1 MDAATWARV
10 DNAFQKILDDE
21 PIDES
26 SFTARERDL
35 LDRLLNSARG
45 EMPALDTPPW
55 SDPALVS
62 GLSAALIG
70 DDDIVV
76 GSTVGAFRIL
86 EKIGAGGMG
95 VVFLAERAEGG
106 FEQRVALKLL
116 AHGAGDPGAVQL
128 FERERRLLSKL
139 EHPGIARLVDGGLTD
154 NGRPWFAMEY
164 VEGESIEQYAN
175 TRQLSIAQR
184 IELFLQAC
192 DALDYAHRQLILHRD
207 IKPNNLLVDNSGAVR
222 LVDFGLG
229 RIFDPDQVSDAN
241 TTLAAGRMTP
251 GYASPEQARGEPV
264 TTASEVYQ
272 LGLVLHLLLTGEL
285 PYRMDARNAFEI
297 ATKISETTIRPP
309 SERWRAP
316 GATERA
322 DGVHGHS
329 AESLRRRLRG
339 DLDNIVLTALAR
351 HPDQRYASAA
361 ALSEDLRR
369 HVARIPVKARAATPS
384 YRLARFVQRNVVAV
398 GASVVLVAVLAG
410 SAILLGLQARDL
422 AAERDRATTE
432 AGRARLEAAK
442 SRQVSDFLVELF
454 RAADPAVAMGRQTPV
469 GELLDRGQQEIGG
482 LEGQPAVQAELL
494 RTMADVNT
502 ALGEYE
508 RAATLLDQA
517 LAAVER
523 VPDAS
528 AAQRAQIVLAQASN
542 LFDRGDYEPAEAAVG
557 AMIGSTADLPAALVE
572 RAMTLKADIQQA
584 TGRLDE
590 ARATLLALV
599 DARQADAAPDE
610 LYAEIARSLAI
621 VYARQS
627 RMDLA
632 IEQFRQALE
641 IRRALHGDEHPQTT
655 GALGNLGTVLLQS
668 GHTEEGRQVVAQA
681 LEIEQRILGPDHP
694 GLADWLQSLGS
705 ASRELGELEAAADYL
720 RRGLA
725 IREASLGEDHPST
738 LSSRYALALVLAD
751 LDREGEALEALGR
764 VLDKR
769 RERLGETHP
778 RVANVLHAIGVI
790 ECRQRRFDECKRSLE
805 SALDMRRDM
814 FGDDHM
820 HVADSY
826 LALARLAHDQGQPA
840 RAGELLTR
848 ADQIARN
855 HLDAE
860 HSFFTRLGELAG
872 HIDQP

>member
-1 MDAATWARV
+1 MDPGQWARI
-10 DNAFQKILDDE
+10 DSALQQLLDGE
-21 PIDES
+21 PIDS
-26 SFTARERDL
+26 LSFSAQERDL
-35 LDRLLNSARG
+35 LDRLLKSARG
-45 EMPALDTPPW
+45 ETPGLDTPPW

-62 GLSAALIG
+62 GLSAALT
-70 DDDIVV
+70 DHDDIVV
-76 GSTVGAFRIL
+76 GSIVGAFRVL

-106 FEQRVALKLL
+106 FDQRVALKLL
-116 AHGAGDPGAVQL
+116 AHGTGDPGAIRL

-154 NGRPWFAMEY
+154 DGRPWFAMEY
-164 VEGESIEQYAN
+164 IEGESIEQFAN
-175 TRQLSIAQR
+175 TRQLGIAHR
-184 IELFLQAC
+184 IKLFLQAC

-207 IKPNNLLVDNSGAVR
+207 IKPTNLLVDNSGAVR

-264 TTASEVYQ
+264 TIASEVYQ

-285 PYRMDARNAFEI
+285 PYRMDGRNAFEI

-316 GATERA
+316 GAAERA
-322 DGVHGHS
+322 ERMTGHGV
-329 AESLRRRLRG
+329 ESLQRRLRG

-351 HPDQRYASAA
+351 QPDKRYASAA

-369 HVARIPVKARAATPS
+369 HLARIPVKARAATRS
-384 YRLARFVQRNVVAV
+384 YRLARFVQRNGLAVA
-398 GASVVLVAVLAG
+398 ASVALVAVLAG

-422 AAERDRATTE
+422 ATERDRATTE

-454 RAADPAVAMGRQTPV
+454 RAADPAAAMGRQTPV
-469 GELLDRGQQEIGG
+469 GELLDRGQQEIEA
-482 LEGQPAVQAELL
+482 LEDQPAVQAELL

-502 ALGEYE
+502 ALGEFD
-508 RAATLLDQA
+508 RAAALLEQA
-517 LAAVER
+517 LTAIER
-523 VPDAS
+523 VPDAP
-528 AAQRAQIVLAQASN
+528 AAQRAQIVLAQARN
-542 LFDRGDYEPAEAAVG
+542 LFDRGDYEPAEATVG
-557 AMIGSTADLPAALVE
+557 AMIGATADLPAALVE

-590 ARATLLALV
+590 ARDTLLKLV
-599 DARQADAAPDE
+599 DERKADAAPDE
-610 LYAEIARSLAI
+610 LDAEIARSLAI

-627 RMDLA
+627 RMVLA

-641 IRRALHGDEHPQTT
+641 IRRTLHGNEHPETT
-655 GALGNLGTVLLQS
+655 GALGNLGTALLMA
-668 GHTEEGRQVVAQA
+668 GRIEEGRQVVAQT

-705 ASRELGELEAAADYL
+705 ASAELGELEAAADYHE
-720 RRGLA
+720 RGLA
-725 IREASLGEDHPST
+725 IREASLGEDHPDT
-738 LSSRYALALVLAD
+738 LSSRYSLALALAGLG
-751 LDREGEALEALGR
+751 RENEALEALGR

-769 RERLGETHP
+769 RESLGETHP
-778 RVANVLHAIGVI
+778 GVANALHAIGVI

-805 SALDMRRDM
+805 SALNMRRAM

-826 LALARLAHDQGQPA
+826 LALARLAHDQGDSA
-840 RAGELLTR
+840 RARELLTR
-848 ADQIARN
+848 ADHIARN
-855 HLDAE
+855 NLDSE
-860 HSFFTRLGELAG
+860 HPFFTRLAELAG
-872 HIDQP
+872 DFDES